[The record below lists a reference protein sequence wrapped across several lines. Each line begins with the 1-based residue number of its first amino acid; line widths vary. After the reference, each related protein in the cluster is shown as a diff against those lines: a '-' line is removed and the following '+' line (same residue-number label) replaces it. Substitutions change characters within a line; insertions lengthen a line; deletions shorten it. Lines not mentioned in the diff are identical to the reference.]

1 MHVYPIFFSVFLLNF
16 NLLRLCKKYHNPN
29 TTQLVSLIYNVTIY
43 RFICYLQR
51 NISFVN
57 LGWQHLIIFSLQ
69 MLYIWYTEDVFGID
83 YKEEVL
89 MNCIEKLMSVALPCI
104 CVANATTITFD
115 EKYKDA
121 NNYFKFDV
129 TESKNG
135 YNINWISLENRKYNN
150 SFWRCN
156 Y

>member
-1 MHVYPIFFSVFLLNF
+1 
-16 NLLRLCKKYHNPN
+16 
-29 TTQLVSLIYNVTIY
+29 
-43 RFICYLQR
+43 
-51 NISFVN
+51 
-57 LGWQHLIIFSLQ
+57 
-69 MLYIWYTEDVFGID
+69 
-83 YKEEVL
+83 

-150 SFWRCN
+150 EEANLVIPGRINGKEVSLGHNAFAWFKADGLDVNLLLEDGVKMPRDSAGLFYFAKSLKQIDFDQIDMQN
-156 Y
+156 VRYMD